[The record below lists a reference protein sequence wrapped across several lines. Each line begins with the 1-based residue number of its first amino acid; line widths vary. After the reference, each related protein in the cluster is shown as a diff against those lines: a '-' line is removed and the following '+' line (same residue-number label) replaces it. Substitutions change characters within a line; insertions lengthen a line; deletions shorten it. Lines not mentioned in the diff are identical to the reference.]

1 MLLGDF
7 QIRLNQLLPGDAA
20 QAHQDFR
27 PQQRELVAQVAD
39 AGLLLLGQGVP
50 VVGRPALDNV
60 GDVDVGVP
68 VQIHGGQHLVQQLA
82 APAHKGLP
90 LQILVFPG
98 AFPHEHHLGLG
109 VAHAEHHVVA
119 RLAQGALLAGQAGFF
134 QLVPMAYHTRFSSQ
148 LFPYCSTWAASMQIP
163 IEISPL
169 W

>member
-1 MLLGDF
+1 MKGKKA
-7 QIRLNQLLPGDAA
+7 RT
-20 QAHQDFR
+20 
-27 PQQRELVAQVAD
+27 
-39 AGLLLLGQGVP
+39 LLLD
-50 VVGRPALDNV
+50 ALCMLAGSAVYAVEVNAFTA
-60 GDVDVGVP
+60 P
-68 VQIHGGQHLVQQLA
+68 NNIAAGG
-82 APAHKGLP
+82 
-90 LQILVFPG
+90 ITG